1 MFFNRF
7 LIYFFSKFIN
17 YDSISYLLPVSVKS
31 LVIDKNRVL
40 LIKNERNEWDL
51 PGGKVQKNESPLE
64 TLNREIKEELNLSI
78 KNSKILCL
86 NSYTFRKQQIF
97 IAIYISEIQGN
108 NYIKTSSEIFN
119 YDFFN
124 QENLKNL
131 KLTDWSKEA
140 LNFYFHKEAN
150 INNDWN

>member
-150 INNDWN
+150 INND